1 MSYDIFIS
9 YRRVGGEHSAR
20 MIRDS
25 LTEAGYDVFF
35 DVESMRS
42 GNFNTKLYSVID
54 ECTDFVLIL
63 SPDALDRCSD
73 EKDWVRR
80 EVEYAI
86 SKNKNI
92 VPILLRG
99 FTFDCELPDSLK
111 SLPQYNGIEASTE
124 FFDAFIEKLRKFL
137 KSKPSPIKTV
147 THNSLLKKTLPVL
160 ISLALIACVIFGI
173 NLISDRLSGIYPRTK
188 AEKSLTDE
196 VVYYV
201 GTNLTYLEIM
211 ADSASD
217 AIDAAEMHL
226 SYADSDDSSTLKN
239 TLDVCRQ
246 LISGTDLTSGEPD
259 EGFINRLS
267 SSPYK
272 TDDIVAMH
280 DTAVSFRDEWLQNID
295 FIEYIAGNTC
305 YFPKQTKAEIIGYYE
320 EYLDESL
327 KMHACI
333 TNMIFTCV
341 SNEDALDELHSKIL
355 PELSSI
361 PLKSQNWI
369 YDYGIL
375 EDSEAEHYKKLEK
388 IIGDIRNLTGNLNE
402 QIHNRPDVQP
412 AEKPTEA
419 ETVTVPQ
426 AELSELTEKLMQLRE
441 QLLPDEDDDYDTL
454 WFKMMALL
462 EYGFY
467 DDARV
472 CADMCREL
480 DKEPAADIYMD
491 SLDAFIDLTEKEG
504 LMYGCMVVG
513 YYEPDGINELLEIGD
528 ILIAI
533 DGKEFRS
540 VEEHNEIKA
549 ALESENYKLTV
560 LRHDGNGK
568 LSKIVLDCQK
578 SMPKV
583 YMCDLVNYTEA
594 E

>member
-1 MSYDIFIS
+1 MSYDVFIS

-25 LTEAGYDVFF
+25 LTEMGYDVFF
-35 DVESMRS
+35 DVESLRS

-63 SPDALDRCSD
+63 SPDALNRCSD

-99 FTFDCELPDSLK
+99 FSFDCELPDSLK
-111 SLPQYNGIEASTE
+111 ILPQLNGIEASTE
-124 FFDAFIEKLRKFL
+124 FFDAFIEKLQKFL
-137 KSKPSPIKTV
+137 KTKPSPIKSV
-147 THNSLLKKTLPVL
+147 AHSSLLKKTLPVL

-188 AEKSLTDE
+188 TEKSLTDE

-201 GTNLTYLEIM
+201 GTNLTQLEIM

-217 AIDAAEMHL
+217 AIDAAKLHL
-226 SYADSDDSSTLKN
+226 SYSDSADSATLKN

-246 LISGTDLTSGEPD
+246 LISGTDLTGGKPS
-259 EGFINRLS
+259 EGFVNRLS

-272 TDDIVAMH
+272 TDDLIAMH
-280 DTAVSFRDEWLQNID
+280 DAALSFRDEWLQNID
-295 FIEYIAGNTC
+295 FIEYIAGDSC
-305 YFPKQTKAEIIGYYE
+305 YFPKQTKAEIIGYYK

-327 KMHACI
+327 NMYACI

-341 SNEDALDELHSKIL
+341 TNEDALDELHSKIL
-355 PELSSI
+355 PELSFV
-361 PLKSQNWI
+361 PLNSQNWI
-369 YDYGIL
+369 YDYSIL
-375 EDSEAEHYKKLEK
+375 ENSETEHFNKLEK
-388 IIGDIRNLTGNLNE
+388 IVGDIRNLTGNLNE
-402 QIHNRPDVQP
+402 QIHNSPDVHP
-412 AEKPTEA
+412 TEKPTETA
-419 ETVTVPQ
+419 TVPQ
-426 AELSELTEKLMQLRE
+426 ADFSELTEKLMKLRKD
-441 QLLPDEDDDYDTL
+441 LLPDEDDNYDTL
-454 WFKMMALL
+454 WFKMMALS

-480 DKEPAADIYMD
+480 DEDPSADIYMD
-491 SLDAFIDLTEKEG
+491 SLDAFIDLIEKEG
-504 LMYGCMVVG
+504 LMYGCLVTG

-528 ILIAI
+528 ILTAI

-540 VEEHNEIKA
+540 IEEHNEIKS

-560 LRHDGNGK
+560 LRPDSNGK
-568 LSKIVLDCQK
+568 LKRIVLDCQK
-578 SMPKV
+578 SMPRV

>member
-1 MSYDIFIS
+1 MSYDVFIS

-25 LTEAGYDVFF
+25 LTEMGYDVFF
-35 DVESMRS
+35 DVESLRS

-99 FTFDCELPDSLK
+99 FSFDCELPDSLK
-111 SLPQYNGIEASTE
+111 ILPQLNGIEASTE
-124 FFDAFIEKLRKFL
+124 FFDAFIEKLQKFL
-137 KSKPSPIKTV
+137 KTKPSPIKSV
-147 THNSLLKKTLPVL
+147 AHSSLFKKTLPVL

-173 NLISDRLSGIYPRTK
+173 KLISDRLSGIYPWTED
-188 AEKSLTDE
+188 EKSLTDE
-196 VVYYV
+196 VIYYV
-201 GTNLTYLEIM
+201 GTNLTQLEIM

-217 AIDAAEMHL
+217 AIDAAELHL
-226 SYADSDDSSTLKN
+226 SYADSADSVTLKN

-246 LISGTDLTSGEPD
+246 LISGADLTGGEPS
-259 EGFINRLS
+259 EGFVNRLS

-272 TDDIVAMH
+272 TDDLIAMH
-280 DTAVSFRDEWLQNID
+280 DAALSFRDEWLQNID
-295 FIEYIAGNTC
+295 FIEYIAGDSC
-305 YFPKQTKAEIIGYYE
+305 YFPKQTKAEIIGYYK

-327 KMHACI
+327 NMYACI

-341 SNEDALDELHSKIL
+341 TNEDALDELHSKIL
-355 PELSSI
+355 PELSSV
-361 PLKSQNWI
+361 PLNSQNWI
-369 YDYGIL
+369 YDYSIL
-375 EDSEAEHYKKLEK
+375 ENSETEHFNKLEK
-388 IIGDIRNLTGNLNE
+388 IVGDIRNLTGNLNE
-402 QIHNRPDVQP
+402 QIHNSPDVHP
-412 AEKPTEA
+412 TEKPT

-426 AELSELTEKLMQLRE
+426 ADFSELTEKLMKLRKD
-441 QLLPDEDDDYDTL
+441 LLPDEDDNYDTL

-472 CADMCREL
+472 CADMCRKL
-480 DKEPAADIYMD
+480 DEDPSADIYMD
-491 SLDAFIDLTEKEG
+491 SLDAFIDLIEKEG
-504 LMYGCMVVG
+504 LMYGCLVTG

-528 ILIAI
+528 ILTAI

-540 VEEHNEIKA
+540 IEEHNKIKS

-560 LRHDGNGK
+560 LRRDSNGK
-568 LSKIVLDCQK
+568 LKKIVLDCQK
-578 SMPKV
+578 SMPRV
-583 YMCDLVNYTEA
+583 YMYDLVNYTEA

>member
-1 MSYDIFIS
+1 MSYDVFIS

-25 LTEAGYDVFF
+25 LTEMGYDVFF
-35 DVESMRS
+35 DVESLRS

-99 FTFDCELPDSLK
+99 FSFDCELPDSLK
-111 SLPQYNGIEASTE
+111 ILPQLNGIEASTE
-124 FFDAFIEKLRKFL
+124 FFDAFIEKLQKFL
-137 KSKPSPIKTV
+137 KTKPSPIKSIV
-147 THNSLLKKTLPVL
+147 HSSLLKKTLPVL

-173 NLISDRLSGIYPRTK
+173 NLISDRLSGIYPRTE

-211 ADSASD
+211 ADGASD
-217 AIDAAEMHL
+217 AIDAAKLHL
-226 SYADSDDSSTLKN
+226 SYADSADSATLKN

-246 LISGTDLTSGEPD
+246 LISGADLTGGEPS
-259 EGFINRLS
+259 EGFVNRLS

-272 TDDIVAMH
+272 TDDLIAMH
-280 DTAVSFRDEWLQNID
+280 DAALSFRDEWLQNID
-295 FIEYIAGNTC
+295 FIEYIAGDSC
-305 YFPKQTKAEIIGYYE
+305 YFPKQTKAEIIGYYK

-327 KMHACI
+327 NMYACI

-341 SNEDALDELHSKIL
+341 TNEDALDELHSKIL
-355 PELSSI
+355 PKLSSV
-361 PLKSQNWI
+361 PLNSQNWI
-369 YDYGIL
+369 YDYSIL
-375 EDSEAEHYKKLEK
+375 ENSETEHFNKLEK
-388 IIGDIRNLTGNLNE
+388 IVGDIRNLTGNLNE
-402 QIHNRPDVQP
+402 QIHNSPDVHP
-412 AEKPTEA
+412 TEKPT

-426 AELSELTEKLMQLRE
+426 ADFSELTEKLMKLRKD
-441 QLLPDEDDDYDTL
+441 LLPDEDDNYDTL

-472 CADMCREL
+472 CADMCRKL
-480 DKEPAADIYMD
+480 DEDPSADIYMD
-491 SLDAFIDLTEKEG
+491 SLDAFIDLIEKEG
-504 LMYGCMVVG
+504 LMYGCLVTG

-528 ILIAI
+528 ILTAI

-540 VEEHNEIKA
+540 IEEHNKIKS

-560 LRHDGNGK
+560 LRRDSNGK
-568 LSKIVLDCQK
+568 LKKIVLDCQK
-578 SMPKV
+578 SMPRV
-583 YMCDLVNYTEA
+583 YMYDLVNYTEA

>member
-1 MSYDIFIS
+1 MSYDVFIS

-25 LTEAGYDVFF
+25 LTEMGYDVFF
-35 DVESMRS
+35 DVESLRS

-99 FTFDCELPDSLK
+99 FSFDCELPDSLK
-111 SLPQYNGIEASTE
+111 ILPQLNGIEASTE
-124 FFDAFIEKLRKFL
+124 FFDAFIEKLQKFL
-137 KSKPSPIKTV
+137 KTKPSPIKSV
-147 THNSLLKKTLPVL
+147 AHSSLLKKTLPVL

-188 AEKSLTDE
+188 TEKSLTDE

-201 GTNLTYLEIM
+201 GTNLTQLEIM

-217 AIDAAEMHL
+217 AIDAAKLHL
-226 SYADSDDSSTLKN
+226 SYSDSADSATLKN

-246 LISGTDLTSGEPD
+246 LISGTDLTGGKPS
-259 EGFINRLS
+259 EGFVNRLS

-272 TDDIVAMH
+272 TDDLIAMH
-280 DTAVSFRDEWLQNID
+280 DAALSFRDEWLQNID
-295 FIEYIAGNTC
+295 FIEYIAGDSC
-305 YFPKQTKAEIIGYYE
+305 YFPKQTKAEIIGYYK

-327 KMHACI
+327 NMYACI

-341 SNEDALDELHSKIL
+341 TNEDALDELHSKIL
-355 PELSSI
+355 PELSFV
-361 PLKSQNWI
+361 PLNSQNWI
-369 YDYGIL
+369 YDYSIL
-375 EDSEAEHYKKLEK
+375 ENSETEHFNKLEK
-388 IIGDIRNLTGNLNE
+388 IVGDIRNLTGNLNE
-402 QIHNRPDVQP
+402 QIHNSPDVHP
-412 AEKPTEA
+412 TEKPTETA
-419 ETVTVPQ
+419 TVPQ
-426 AELSELTEKLMQLRE
+426 ADFSELTEKLMKLRKD
-441 QLLPDEDDDYDTL
+441 LLPDEDDNYDTL
-454 WFKMMALL
+454 WFKMMALS

-480 DKEPAADIYMD
+480 DEDPSADIYMD
-491 SLDAFIDLTEKEG
+491 SLDAFIDLIEKEG
-504 LMYGCMVVG
+504 LMYGCLVTG

-528 ILIAI
+528 ILTAI

-540 VEEHNEIKA
+540 IEEHNEIKS

-560 LRHDGNGK
+560 LRPDSNGK
-568 LSKIVLDCQK
+568 LKKIVLDCQK
-578 SMPKV
+578 SMPRV
-583 YMCDLVNYTEA
+583 YMCDLVNYTET

>member
-1 MSYDIFIS
+1 MSYDVFIS

-25 LTEAGYDVFF
+25 LTEMGYDVFF
-35 DVESMRS
+35 DVESLRS

-99 FTFDCELPDSLK
+99 FSFDCELPDSLK
-111 SLPQYNGIEASTE
+111 ILPQLNGIEASTE
-124 FFDAFIEKLRKFL
+124 FFDAFIEKLQKFL
-137 KSKPSPIKTV
+137 KTKPSPIKSV
-147 THNSLLKKTLPVL
+147 AHSSLFKKTLPVL

-173 NLISDRLSGIYPRTK
+173 KLISDRLSGIYPWTED
-188 AEKSLTDE
+188 EKSLTDE
-196 VVYYV
+196 VIYYV

-211 ADSASD
+211 ADGASD
-217 AIDAAEMHL
+217 AIDAAKLHL
-226 SYADSDDSSTLKN
+226 SYSDSADSVTLKN

-246 LISGTDLTSGEPD
+246 LISGADLTGVEPS
-259 EGFINRLS
+259 EGFVNRLS

-272 TDDIVAMH
+272 TDDLIAMH
-280 DTAVSFRDEWLQNID
+280 DAALSFRDEWLQNID
-295 FIEYIAGNTC
+295 FIEYIAGDSC
-305 YFPKQTKAEIIGYYE
+305 YFPKQTKAEIIGYYK

-327 KMHACI
+327 NMYACI

-341 SNEDALDELHSKIL
+341 TNEDALDELHSKIL
-355 PELSSI
+355 PELSSV
-361 PLKSQNWI
+361 PLNSQNWI
-369 YDYGIL
+369 YDYSIL
-375 EDSEAEHYKKLEK
+375 ENSEAEHFNKLEK
-388 IIGDIRNLTGNLNE
+388 IVGDIRNLTGNLNE
-402 QIHNRPDVQP
+402 QIHNSPDVHP
-412 AEKPTEA
+412 TEKPT

-426 AELSELTEKLMQLRE
+426 ADFSELTEKLMKLRKD
-441 QLLPDEDDDYDTL
+441 LLPDEDDNYDTL

-480 DKEPAADIYMD
+480 DEDPSADIYMD
-491 SLDAFIDLTEKEG
+491 SLDAFIDLIEKEG
-504 LMYGCMVVG
+504 LMYGCLVTG

-528 ILIAI
+528 ILTAI

-540 VEEHNEIKA
+540 IEEHNKIKS

-560 LRHDGNGK
+560 LRRDSNGK
-568 LSKIVLDCQK
+568 LKKIVLDCQK
-578 SMPKV
+578 SMPRV
-583 YMCDLVNYTEA
+583 YMYDLVNYTEA

>member
-1 MSYDIFIS
+1 MSYDVFIS

-25 LTEAGYDVFF
+25 LTEMGYDVFF
-35 DVESMRS
+35 DVESLRS

-99 FTFDCELPDSLK
+99 FSFDCELPDSLK
-111 SLPQYNGIEASTE
+111 ILPQLNGIEASTE
-124 FFDAFIEKLRKFL
+124 FFDAFIEKLQKFL
-137 KSKPSPIKTV
+137 KTKPSPIKSV
-147 THNSLLKKTLPVL
+147 AHSSLLKKTLPVL

-188 AEKSLTDE
+188 TEKSLTDE

-201 GTNLTYLEIM
+201 GTNLTYLEMI
-211 ADSASD
+211 ADGASD
-217 AIDAAEMHL
+217 AIDAAKLHL
-226 SYADSDDSSTLKN
+226 SYADSSDSATLKN

-246 LISGTDLTSGEPD
+246 LISGTDLTGGKPS
-259 EGFINRLS
+259 EGFVNRLS

-272 TDDIVAMH
+272 TDDLIAMH
-280 DTAVSFRDEWLQNID
+280 DAALSFRDEWLQNID
-295 FIEYIAGNTC
+295 FIEYIAGDSC
-305 YFPKQTKAEIIGYYE
+305 YFPKQTKAEIIGYYK

-327 KMHACI
+327 NMYACI

-341 SNEDALDELHSKIL
+341 TNEDALDELHSKIL
-355 PELSSI
+355 PELSSV
-361 PLKSQNWI
+361 PLNSQNWI
-369 YDYGIL
+369 YDYSIL
-375 EDSEAEHYKKLEK
+375 ENSETEHFNKLEK
-388 IIGDIRNLTGNLNE
+388 IVGDIRNLTGNLNE
-402 QIHNRPDVQP
+402 QIHNSPDVHP
-412 AEKPTEA
+412 TEKPTETA
-419 ETVTVPQ
+419 TVPQ
-426 AELSELTEKLMQLRE
+426 ADFSELTEKLMKLRKD
-441 QLLPDEDDDYDTL
+441 LLPDEDDNYDTL
-454 WFKMMALL
+454 WFKMMALS

-480 DKEPAADIYMD
+480 DEDPSADIYMD
-491 SLDAFIDLTEKEG
+491 SLDAFIDLIEKEG
-504 LMYGCMVVG
+504 LMYGCLVTG

-528 ILIAI
+528 ILTAI

-540 VEEHNEIKA
+540 IEEHNEIKS

-560 LRHDGNGK
+560 LRPDSNGK
-568 LSKIVLDCQK
+568 LKKIVLDCQK
-578 SMPKV
+578 SMPRV

>member
-1 MSYDIFIS
+1 MSYDVFIS

-25 LTEAGYDVFF
+25 LTEMGYDVFF
-35 DVESMRS
+35 DVESLRS

-99 FTFDCELPDSLK
+99 FSFDCELPDSLK
-111 SLPQYNGIEASTE
+111 ILPQLNGIEASTE
-124 FFDAFIEKLRKFL
+124 FFDAFIEKLQKFL
-137 KSKPSPIKTV
+137 KTKPSPIKSV
-147 THNSLLKKTLPVL
+147 AHSSLLKKTLPVL

-188 AEKSLTDE
+188 TEKSLTDE

-201 GTNLTYLEIM
+201 GTNLTQLEIM

-217 AIDAAEMHL
+217 AIDAAKLHL
-226 SYADSDDSSTLKN
+226 SYSDSADSATLKN

-246 LISGTDLTSGEPD
+246 LISGTDLTGGKPS
-259 EGFINRLS
+259 EGFVNRLS

-272 TDDIVAMH
+272 TDDLIAMH
-280 DTAVSFRDEWLQNID
+280 DAALSFRDEWLQNID
-295 FIEYIAGNTC
+295 FIEYIAGDSC
-305 YFPKQTKAEIIGYYE
+305 YFPKQTKAEIIGYYK

-327 KMHACI
+327 NMYACI

-341 SNEDALDELHSKIL
+341 TNEDALDELHSKIL
-355 PELSSI
+355 PELSFV
-361 PLKSQNWI
+361 PLNSQNWI
-369 YDYGIL
+369 YDYSIL
-375 EDSEAEHYKKLEK
+375 ENSETEHFNKLEK
-388 IIGDIRNLTGNLNE
+388 IVGDIRNLTGNLNE
-402 QIHNRPDVQP
+402 QIHNSPDVHP
-412 AEKPTEA
+412 TEKPTETA
-419 ETVTVPQ
+419 TVPQ
-426 AELSELTEKLMQLRE
+426 ADFSELTEKLMKLRKD
-441 QLLPDEDDDYDTL
+441 LLPDEDDNYDTL
-454 WFKMMALL
+454 WFKMMALS

-480 DKEPAADIYMD
+480 DEDPSADIYMD
-491 SLDAFIDLTEKEG
+491 SLDAFIDLIEKEG
-504 LMYGCMVVG
+504 LMYGCLVTG

-528 ILIAI
+528 ILTAI

-540 VEEHNEIKA
+540 IEEHNEIKS

-560 LRHDGNGK
+560 LRPDSNGK
-568 LSKIVLDCQK
+568 LKRIVLDCQK
-578 SMPKV
+578 SMPRV
-583 YMCDLVNYTEA
+583 YMCDLVNYTET

>member
-1 MSYDIFIS
+1 MSYDVFIS

-25 LTEAGYDVFF
+25 LTEMGYDVFF
-35 DVESMRS
+35 DVESLRS

-99 FTFDCELPDSLK
+99 FSFDCELPDSLK
-111 SLPQYNGIEASTE
+111 ILPQLNGIEASTE
-124 FFDAFIEKLRKFL
+124 FFDAFIEKLQKFL
-137 KSKPSPIKTV
+137 KTKPSPIKSV
-147 THNSLLKKTLPVL
+147 AHSSLLKKTLPVL

-188 AEKSLTDE
+188 TEKSLTDE

-201 GTNLTYLEIM
+201 GTNLTQLEIM

-217 AIDAAEMHL
+217 AIDAAKLHL
-226 SYADSDDSSTLKN
+226 SYSDSADSATLKN

-246 LISGTDLTSGEPD
+246 LISGTDLTGGKPS
-259 EGFINRLS
+259 EGFVNRLS

-272 TDDIVAMH
+272 TDDLIAMH
-280 DTAVSFRDEWLQNID
+280 DAALSFRDEWLQNID
-295 FIEYIAGNTC
+295 FIEYIAGDSC
-305 YFPKQTKAEIIGYYE
+305 YFPKQTKAEIIGYYK

-327 KMHACI
+327 NMYACI

-341 SNEDALDELHSKIL
+341 TNEDALDELHSKIL
-355 PELSSI
+355 PELSFV
-361 PLKSQNWI
+361 PLNSQNWI
-369 YDYGIL
+369 YDYSIL
-375 EDSEAEHYKKLEK
+375 ENSETEHFNKLEK
-388 IIGDIRNLTGNLNE
+388 IVGDIRNLTGNLNE
-402 QIHNRPDVQP
+402 QIHNSPDVHP
-412 AEKPTEA
+412 TEKPTETA
-419 ETVTVPQ
+419 TVPQ
-426 AELSELTEKLMQLRE
+426 ADFSELTEKLMKLRKD
-441 QLLPDEDDDYDTL
+441 LLPDEDDNYDTL
-454 WFKMMALL
+454 WFKMMALS

-480 DKEPAADIYMD
+480 DEDPSADIYMD
-491 SLDAFIDLTEKEG
+491 SLDAFIDLIEKEG
-504 LMYGCMVVG
+504 LMYGCLVTG

-528 ILIAI
+528 ILTAI

-540 VEEHNEIKA
+540 VEEHNEIKS

-560 LRHDGNGK
+560 LRPDSNGK
-568 LSKIVLDCQK
+568 LKRIVLDCQK
-578 SMPKV
+578 SMPRV
-583 YMCDLVNYTEA
+583 YMCDLVNYTET

>member
-1 MSYDIFIS
+1 MSYDVFIS

-25 LTEAGYDVFF
+25 LTEMGYDVFF
-35 DVESMRS
+35 DVESLRS

-99 FTFDCELPDSLK
+99 FSFDCELPDSLK
-111 SLPQYNGIEASTE
+111 ILPQLNGIEASTE
-124 FFDAFIEKLRKFL
+124 FFDAFIEKLQKFL
-137 KSKPSPIKTV
+137 KTKPSPIKSV
-147 THNSLLKKTLPVL
+147 AHSSLLKKTLPVL

-188 AEKSLTDE
+188 TEKSLTDE

-201 GTNLTYLEIM
+201 GTNLTYLEII
-211 ADSASD
+211 ADGASD
-217 AIDAAEMHL
+217 AIDAAKLHL
-226 SYADSDDSSTLKN
+226 SYSDSADSATLKN

-246 LISGTDLTSGEPD
+246 LISGTDLTGGKPS
-259 EGFINRLS
+259 EGFVNRLS

-272 TDDIVAMH
+272 TDDLIAMH
-280 DTAVSFRDEWLQNID
+280 DAALSFRDEWLQNID
-295 FIEYIAGNTC
+295 FIEYIAGDSC
-305 YFPKQTKAEIIGYYE
+305 YFPKQTKAEIIGYYK

-327 KMHACI
+327 NMYACI

-341 SNEDALDELHSKIL
+341 TNEDALDELHSKIL
-355 PELSSI
+355 PELSSV
-361 PLKSQNWI
+361 PLNSQNWI
-369 YDYGIL
+369 YDYSIL
-375 EDSEAEHYKKLEK
+375 ENSETEHFNKLEK
-388 IIGDIRNLTGNLNE
+388 IVGDIRNLTGNLNE
-402 QIHNRPDVQP
+402 QIHNSPDVHP
-412 AEKPTEA
+412 TEKPTETA
-419 ETVTVPQ
+419 TVPQ
-426 AELSELTEKLMQLRE
+426 ADFSELTEKLMKLRKD
-441 QLLPDEDDDYDTL
+441 LLPDEDDNYDTL

-472 CADMCREL
+472 CADMCRKL
-480 DKEPAADIYMD
+480 DEDPSADIYMD
-491 SLDAFIDLTEKEG
+491 SLDAFIDLIEKEG
-504 LMYGCMVVG
+504 LMYSCLVTG

-528 ILIAI
+528 ILTAI

-540 VEEHNEIKA
+540 IEEHNEIKS

-560 LRHDGNGK
+560 LRPDSNGK
-568 LSKIVLDCQK
+568 LKKIVLDCQK
-578 SMPKV
+578 SMPRV
-583 YMCDLVNYTEA
+583 YMYDLVNYTEA